1 LFFLALRK
9 KEQLIKKHKLI
20 RILSFLWI
28 SKKLIEM
35 AETTTETLIDVPL
48 LNPTLEKLGI
58 DKTKNWR
65 QQVRELR

>member
-1 LFFLALRK
+1 
-9 KEQLIKKHKLI
+9 
-20 RILSFLWI
+20 
-28 SKKLIEM
+28 M